1 MATINKNDIC
11 AAVIDRCKT
20 GDRKAQELIY
30 NAFSNRMFG
39 VCLRYATDYMEAED
53 ILMMGFTN
61 VFTKINSYNGA
72 GSFEGWIRSVVVNV
86 ALSNYRRKQRKISTV
101 SFEEHFISGYSTHQH
116 NRCDIDYLV
125 QALQA
130 LPAHYRVAFN
140 MHALEGYSHREIA
153 NKLDISE
160 TCSKAHVARAR
171 KILQQ
176 RVIANS
182 NILGPE
188 VFAA

>member
-1 MATINKNDIC
+1 MATTNKNDIC
-11 AAVIDRCKT
+11 AAVIDRCKA

-30 NAFSNRMFG
+30 KTFSNRMFV
-39 VCLRYATDYMEAED
+39 VCMRYSTDNMEAED

-72 GSFEGWIRSVVVNV
+72 GSFEGWIRSVIVNV
-86 ALSNYRRKQRKISTV
+86 ALSNYRKKQRKITTV
-101 SFEEHFISGYSTHQH
+101 GFEEHFISGYSTHQH

-140 MHALEGYSHREIA
+140 MHALEGYSHREIS
-153 NKLDISE
+153 NLLQISE

-171 KILQQ
+171 KMMQQ
-176 RVIANS
+176 KLNAGSDLRNP
-182 NILGPE
+182 G